1 MNIYNLYDHD
11 LVAEPEAGGLRLR
24 GEDQGAHDYA
34 GGTAG
39 VRGHTG
45 VHGTRG
51 KTGRCL
57 CQIGEVVKSS
67 VADLVQFFPDP
78 VFKIRIRVTRK
89 RPDPTG
95 SGTHL
100 DMFLMFS
107 KKVKKLYGIFILYLN
122 IL

>member
-78 VFKIRIRVTRK
+78 VFQNPDPDPGDPKKTGSDRIRNPLRYVF
-89 RPDPTG
+89 D
-95 SGTHL
+95 
-100 DMFLMFS
+100 
-107 KKVKKLYGIFILYLN
+107 V
-122 IL
+122 